1 MAVDAGKMRRGAV
14 ASRSGSLLLVLAA
27 TIWGAQG
34 ILMRFLLADGLAPM
48 VLLASRLGIAGLVAA
63 MWGALSLR
71 RQRVARADVPLLL
84 AFGLLVLPV
93 SYGAFLWSVTVLPV
107 GVAVMLNYTAPVYTV
122 LCAVPLFG
130 ERLGLPRVAAMVLAV
145 AGCVLMA
152 GMGTGLGGGRLT
164 AGAVAVGLLAGV
176 TYAVNILAAKLAV
189 GRIGARAL
197 ASWGLFLAGA
207 ELCIIE
213 ARNLHTLAV
222 LDGTGWAMLLAI
234 AIVGV
239 VVANTLYF
247 MGVERVDA
255 GQASIITTVEPLCAV
270 LFAYVFLG
278 ERLSALQLAGG
289 AMIVAGAALAQGR
302 GSRDSRGSRDPRRGF
317 RREFSAG
324 GVLYRG
330 RGAGVE
336 VLMIGDRFGR
346 WSFPKG
352 MVEAGETP
360 VEAATREVQEECGV
374 TGVAL
379 DDLGRTSYWYMHPGG
394 DRVKKQV
401 TYFLMGHVAG
411 EPAPRRGEVDDAA
424 WVAGDEVLAR
434 SAYPSDRPLVE
445 RALAAIGARECGSRA
460 EGRP

>member
-1 MAVDAGKMRRGAV
+1 MAVDAEKMRRGAL

-63 MWGALSLR
+63 AWGALDLK

-84 AFGLLVLPV
+84 VFGLLVLPV

-222 LDGTGWAMLLAI
+222 LDATGWAMLLAI

-289 AMIVAGAALAQGR
+289 AMIVAGAVLAQGR
-302 GSRDSRGSRDPRRGF
+302 GPGGPRGPRRGF

-324 GVLYRG
+324 GVLYRD

-336 VLMIGDRFGR
+336 VLMIRDRFGR

-352 MVEAGETP
+352 VVEAGETP
-360 VEAATREVQEECGV
+360 AQAAAREVLEECGV

-379 DDLGRTSYWYMHPGG
+379 VDLGRTAYWYMHPGG

-445 RALAAIGARECGSRA
+445 RALAAIRARECGSRA

>member
-1 MAVDAGKMRRGAV
+1 
-14 ASRSGSLLLVLAA
+14 
-27 TIWGAQG
+27 
-34 ILMRFLLADGLAPM
+34 MRFLLADGLGPM
-48 VLLASRLGIAGLVAA
+48 VLLASRLGIAGLAA
-63 MWGALSLR
+63 GAWGALDLK

-84 AFGLLVLPV
+84 VFGLLVLPV

-130 ERLGLPRVAAMVLAV
+130 ERLGVPRVLAMVLAV

-152 GMGTGLGGGRLT
+152 GMGVGLGGGRLT
-164 AGAVAVGLLAGV
+164 AGAVAVGLLAGAS
-176 TYAVNILAAKLAV
+176 YAVNILAAKLAV

-197 ASWGLFLAGA
+197 ASWGIFLAGA

-222 LDGTGWAMLLAI
+222 LDATGWVMLLGI
-234 AIVGV
+234 GVVGV

-247 MGVERVDA
+247 MGLERVDA

-270 LFAYVFLG
+270 LFAYVFLR
-278 ERLSALQLAGG
+278 EHLSALQLVGG
-289 AMIVAGAALAQGR
+289 AMIVAGAVLSQG
-302 GSRDSRGSRDPRRGF
+302 GGPGGPRRGF

-324 GVLYRG
+324 GVLFRG
-330 RGAGVE
+330 RGGGAE
-336 VLMIGDRFGR
+336 VLMIRDRFGR

-352 MVEAGETP
+352 VVEAGETP
-360 VEAATREVQEECGV
+360 AQAATREVLEECGV
-374 TGVAL
+374 TGVVL
-379 DDLGRTSYWYMHPGG
+379 GDLGRTAYWYTHPGG
-394 DRVKKQV
+394 DRVRKQV

-424 WVAGDEVLAR
+424 WVTGDEVLAR
-434 SAYPSDRPLVE
+434 SAYPSHRQLVE
-445 RALAAIGARECGSRA
+445 RALAAIRAR
-460 EGRP
+460 GRENHD